1 MARDRLAAMRQQQQ
15 VYNEPVYGAS
25 AAPSGGYAAPS
36 YDPPAAAP
44 AAAPAYDSPAAA
56 PYAPTQA
63 YGTPQPHPQEYEMR
77 PVDASGGAGH
87 TQTSAVSFL
96 NEITELQTTLSAVDG
111 NIAKIADA
119 HSRSLNGADE
129 AASAAAEAELVTLT
143 SQTRGL
149 TNATKTRIQV
159 LATRANKLPA
169 GKDKNMQESQ
179 LKAIKSRFKDAI
191 RRYQQLENDYQ
202 RKYRARAERQFSI
215 VNPSATQAEIDAA
228 MDEPNSQVF
237 SQALLSS
244 NRHGQATSA
253 LREVQD
259 RHAEIKKI
267 EQTMAELA
275 QLFNDVDILLT
286 EQDEQI
292 DVVAGH
298 GQDVERHMNQGL
310 ESTKKAVVS
319 ARKARKKRIICAVMY
334 VSTSHHAADS
344 C

>member
-1 MARDRLAAMRQQQQ
+1 MARDRLAAMRAQQAT
-15 VYNEPVYGAS
+15 PTGF
-25 AAPSGGYAAPS
+25 G
-36 YDPPAAAP
+36 
-44 AAAPAYDSPAAA
+44 AYDAPTPPYDSYASPAAA
-56 PYAPTQA
+56 PYAPAPEHQ
-63 YGTPQPHPQEYEMR
+63 QQYEMKS
-77 PVDASGGAGH
+77 VEATGS
-87 TQTSAVSFL
+87 TAVNFL
-96 NEITELQTTLSAVDG
+96 NEITELQTTLAAVDA

-159 LATRANKLPA
+159 LATRANNLPA
-169 GKDKNMQESQ
+169 GKEKNMQESQ
-179 LKAIKSRFKDAI
+179 LAAIKRRFKDSI

-202 RKYRARAERQFSI
+202 RKYRARAERQFLI
-215 VNPSATQAEIDAA
+215 VNPQATQGEIDAA
-228 MDEPNSQVF
+228 MDDAPNGQLF

-310 ESTKKAVVS
+310 DSTKKAVVS
-319 ARKARKKRIICAVMY
+319 ARKARKKRWICFWITVVLIIIILAV
-334 VSTSHHAADS
+334 VLGAVCGSGACSSNHNNDNS
-344 C
+344 KNNN